1 MIRLINLHHL
11 RIFYTVAT
19 SESFSRAAEKLDV
32 SQPAVS
38 MQVRKLEEALGVSL
52 VQQVGRQ
59 LYLTEGGQILSEYAA
74 RIFNLV
80 REAEDA
86 LAEVQGL
93 RRGHVT
99 VAASS
104 TPGAYVLPPLI
115 ARFRQIHPGI
125 DIDLQI
131 SNSHIV
137 LERLQRGEVDFGVI
151 GEVPGRSGDQA
162 LEFDLLVPDDLVVIV
177 PPGHRFALEGVAGAA
192 ALAGEP
198 LVLREPGSS
207 QRQVLEARLRELGL
221 QATVALQLGTTDAI
235 KHAVAAGLGV
245 GVLSCFS
252 VTWEVA
258 AGHLAAVAVP
268 ELDLHR
274 NLYIARH
281 RDRRLTRAASALVQ
295 LFRTEAQPCRPFK
308 TGA

>member
-19 SESFSRAAEKLDV
+19 SESFSRAAEKLEV

-80 REAEDA
+80 REAEEA

-104 TPGAYVLPPLI
+104 TPGSYVLPPLI
-115 ARFRQIHPGI
+115 GRFRQEHPGI
-125 DIDLQI
+125 DVELHI
-131 SNSHIV
+131 SNSHTV
-137 LERLQRGEVDFGVI
+137 LERVLRGEIDFGVI
-151 GEVPGRSGDQA
+151 GEVPAASPDLP
-162 LEFDLLVPDDLVVIV
+162 LEFALLVPDDLTLVVA
-177 PPGHRFALEGVAGAA
+177 PDHPFASRRQVSVTE
-192 ALAGEP
+192 LAQQP
-198 LVLREPGSS
+198 LVLRERGSS
-207 QRQVLEARLRELGL
+207 QRQVLDRRLAELGL
-221 QATVALQLGTTDAI
+221 HPVVSMELGSSDAV
-235 KHAVAAGLGV
+235 KHAVAAGLGA

-252 VTWEVA
+252 IAWEVA
-258 AGHLAAVAVP
+258 AGRLVPVSVP

-274 NLYIARH
+274 NLYVVRH
-281 RDRRLTRAASALVQ
+281 RDRRLTRAASALVE
-295 LFRTEAQPCRPFK
+295 LIRTEAEPCQPFAAR
-308 TGA
+308 T